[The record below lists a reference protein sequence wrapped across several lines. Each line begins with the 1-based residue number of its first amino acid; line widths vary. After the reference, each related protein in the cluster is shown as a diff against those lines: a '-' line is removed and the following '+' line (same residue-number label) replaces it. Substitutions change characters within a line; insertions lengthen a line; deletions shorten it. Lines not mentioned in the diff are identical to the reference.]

1 MIIIRADGNEYI
13 GLGHMMRCLS
23 FADAL
28 KAIGEDVLFV
38 TADHKCGEL
47 LTKRGFSHG
56 VLDSDFSDLENET
69 DRLIGLIDRYRP
81 YAVLIDSYYVTDRYL
96 RALRGKTK
104 VVYIDDQLSFA
115 YPVDLLIN
123 YNIFSRRD
131 DYERLYQNAEIA
143 PALILGTEYTP
154 LRSEF
159 SGVTSCEQPDFA
171 GNVLISTGGADP
183 QHIALQLI
191 RYIKEHSER
200 FERFVFSFVIGAANR
215 DIDEIRE
222 IAESIQQIRIVHNA
236 RNMSKLMLDH
246 DMAVSAAGST
256 LYELCACG
264 VPTITYVLADN
275 QIPAAVVFGDKG
287 IMIDA
292 GDVRKNPD
300 FIRDLFDRI
309 MDLAENKE
317 KRIAMS
323 QAMRTI
329 VDGRGANRLAT
340 VISQLKEDND
350 VSI

>member
-1 MIIIRADGNEYI
+1 MNAAERYFENLEK
-13 GLGHMMRCLS
+13 LLS
-23 FADAL
+23 
-28 KAIGEDVLFV
+28 
-38 TADHKCGEL
+38 
-47 LTKRGFSHG
+47 R
-56 VLDSDFSDLENET
+56 
-69 DRLIGLIDRYRP
+69 
-81 YAVLIDSYYVTDRYL
+81 
-96 RALRGKTK
+96 
-104 VVYIDDQLSFA
+104 
-115 YPVDLLIN
+115 
-123 YNIFSRRD
+123 
-131 DYERLYQNAEIA
+131 
-143 PALILGTEYTP
+143 
-154 LRSEF
+154 
-159 SGVTSCEQPDFA
+159 
-171 GNVLISTGGADP
+171 
-183 QHIALQLI
+183 
-191 RYIKEHSER
+191 
-200 FERFVFSFVIGAANR
+200 
-215 DIDEIRE
+215 IRE
-222 IAESIQQIRIVHNA
+222 TQREGLETAARRIAGAVRDGHLLYTFGTGHGHLLALEIFYRAGGLAPVCP
-236 RNMSKLMLDH
+236 MLDEKLMLH
-246 DMAVSAAGST
+246 VSAAGST